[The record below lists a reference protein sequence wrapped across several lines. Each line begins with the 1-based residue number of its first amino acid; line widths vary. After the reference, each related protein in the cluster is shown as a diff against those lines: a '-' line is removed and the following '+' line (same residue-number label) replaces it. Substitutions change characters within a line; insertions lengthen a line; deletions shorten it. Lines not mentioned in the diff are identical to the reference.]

1 MMNNNFEHHPYFE
14 YNYDLFPNREQQLSF
29 VRAYIKQFRKTIQ
42 ERFSQKAAATNGSNE
57 NADIND
63 DDETVTEADLS
74 NMAKAYLETK
84 NLDEEHL
91 IKEAN
96 YFALAS
102 NFFWIQWSILQASAC
117 KIKFEYLEYA
127 LARCDAYY
135 RHKSLLF
142 PYGFEDQN

>member
-1 MMNNNFEHHPYFE
+1 MMNNNYEHHPYFE
-14 YNYDLFPNREQQLSF
+14 YNYDLFPNREQQLDF
-29 VRAYIKQFRKTIQ
+29 IRAYMKQFRKTIQ
-42 ERFSQKAAATNGSNE
+42 LRYAQRVGEISVINNNKSN
-57 NADIND
+57 ND
-63 DDETVTEADLS
+63 DDETIDVDPNS
-74 NMAKAYLETK
+74 MARAYLDSK

-102 NFFWIQWSILQASAC
+102 NFFWIQWAILQASAC
-117 KIKFEYLEYA
+117 KIEFEYLEYA

-142 PYGFEDQN
+142 PYGFELNEN

>member
-1 MMNNNFEHHPYFE
+1 MMNNNYEHHPYFQ
-14 YNYDLFPNREQQLSF
+14 YDYDLFPNREQQLNF
-29 VRAYIKQFRKTIQ
+29 IRAYIKQFRRTIQ
-42 ERFSQKAAATNGSNE
+42 ARYAQRVGEISGDTVNY
-57 NADIND
+57 
-63 DDETVTEADLS
+63 DESVEVELNS
-74 NMAKAYLETK
+74 MAKAYLDSK

-142 PYGFEDQN
+142 PYGFEIQE